1 MTRDFVTMNR
11 ANVTVM
17 LDQVLEEVIRED
29 SIARKTIQPRFTVQ

>member
-1 MTRDFVTMNR
+1 MTRDFVMMSR
-11 ANVTVM
+11 VNVTVM

>member
-1 MTRDFVTMNR
+1 MTRDFVTMSR